1 MLVNVNNDGVF
12 SCHRLRG
19 GLPLLQ
25 IGTHTPFVG
34 RMVFVDIDN
43 FLGKKTDIASV
54 LGWQAAAAG
63 QRSKDASG
71 DGLEGQMGGGAG
83 KGRGVAVLTWDVE
96 VLVEFCELSAGVS
109 TQYALVY
116 IRVTHS
122 RWVM

>member
-1 MLVNVNNDGVF
+1 MLEAAAAWWQ
-12 SCHRLRG
+12 RRQRQRG
-19 GLPLLQ
+19 GSSAAA
-25 IGTHTPFVG
+25 T
-34 RMVFVDIDN
+34 
-43 FLGKKTDIASV
+43 
-54 LGWQAAAAG
+54 AAAAG

-96 VLVEFCELSAGVS
+96 FLVEFCELSAGVS